1 MNRKLALLAIL
12 ALTLTFM
19 GAGLAQAVTSTAP
32 VTISATVSSS
42 ATLTLA
48 NTTITFA
55 NQTPPAAMIATE
67 NGSAV
72 TATFRTASTAPG
84 TLTVVASGDL
94 QDGNGDIIA
103 ITNLTSTATNG
114 VGSFFSAGPV
124 TWSKTGAGATVGTGP
139 SGTYSG
145 TFSWALV
152 NSWAYPTGTYTSSA
166 TYTLTAP

>member
-32 VTISATVSSS
+32 VTVTATVASS

-55 NQTPPAAMIATE
+55 NQTPPTAMTATE

-72 TATFRTASTAPG
+72 TATFRTASTG
-84 TLTVVASGDL
+84 SGVLQVVAANDL
-94 QDGNGDIIA
+94 TDANTDIIP

-114 VGSFFSAGPV
+114 VGSFFLGGPV
-124 TWSKTGAGATVGTGP
+124 TWSKTGVGATVGTGP

-145 TFSWALV
+145 TFSWSLV
-152 NSWAYPTGTYTSSA
+152 NSWSYPTGTYTTTA

>member
-1 MNRKLALLAIL
+1 MKRKIALLAIV

-19 GAGLAQAVTSTAP
+19 GAGFAEAGTTAN
-32 VTISATVSSS
+32 VSISATVSSS

-55 NQTPPAAMIATE
+55 NQTPSTAMTATE

-84 TLTVVASGDL
+84 TLTVVAAGDL
-94 QDGNGDIIA
+94 TDANSDIIA

-114 VGSFFSAGPV
+114 TGTFFSAGPV

-139 SGTYSG
+139 SGTYAG
-145 TFSWALV
+145 TFSWQLA
-152 NSWAYPTGTYTSSA
+152 NSWAYATGAYA
-166 TYTLTAP
+166 TTAIYTLTAP

>member
-55 NQTPPAAMIATE
+55 NQTPPTAMVAAE
-67 NGSAV
+67 NGAAV

-84 TLTVVASGDL
+84 TLQVVAAGDL
-94 QDGNGDIIA
+94 TDANTDVIP

-114 VGSFFSAGPV
+114 TGNFFLPGPI
-124 TWSKTGAGATVGTGP
+124 TWSKTGQGATVGTGV
-139 SGTYSG
+139 SGTYAG
-145 TFSWALV
+145 TFSWSLV
-152 NSWAYPTGTYTSSA
+152 NSWAYPTGTYTTTA